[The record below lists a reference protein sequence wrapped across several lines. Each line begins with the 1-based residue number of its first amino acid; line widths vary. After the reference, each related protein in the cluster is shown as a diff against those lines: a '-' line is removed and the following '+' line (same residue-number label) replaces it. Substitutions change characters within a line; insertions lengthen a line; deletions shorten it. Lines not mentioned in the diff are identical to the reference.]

1 MLVTRKSD
9 TGPCSGNSIF
19 LPAAGSRSGGSLDN
33 AGSLGDYW
41 SSSLFEEEDLDLA
54 REVYINSVGVNR
66 GRCGRYYGQSI
77 RPLTE

>member
-41 SSSLFEEEDLDLA
+41 SSSLYEVDLELA
-54 REVYINSVGVNR
+54 REVNFRSSGVNR
-66 GRCGRYYGQSI
+66 GRSGRYYGQSL